1 MLSVSTNS
9 LNKYIRKVRDGA
21 PDEIDERT
29 FHEARPVVRGTKLAA
44 NAWIHLNDF
53 RAPHHWGCTGVFD
66 EFTGG

>member
-1 MLSVSTNS
+1 M
-9 LNKYIRKVRDGA
+9 RDGA